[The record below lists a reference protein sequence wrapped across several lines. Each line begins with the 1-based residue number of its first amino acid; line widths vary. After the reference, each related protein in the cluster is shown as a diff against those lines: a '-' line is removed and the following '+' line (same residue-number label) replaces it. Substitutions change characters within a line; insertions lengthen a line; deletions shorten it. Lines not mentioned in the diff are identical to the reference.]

1 MADIPIPTKAAL
13 KEAWRQAEKIHTD
26 HLKQHGVKL
35 PKWGTAGTARA
46 YWLAI
51 LRLRSGEEVHK
62 NEISEIVRR
71 YLPKIA
77 PDQQVR
83 HLKGLGWNVEEK
95 GDGRHKIS
103 NWEIPHPGFQSST
116 GDLTN
121 ADFETLKKEF
131 KNCCATCGAK
141 EGEVSPKYPGRK
153 AVELQKGHC
162 DPEKGR
168 TIDNI
173 IPQCHYCNSSYKRD
187 FVFYRNGRVKAVA
200 SIGPV
205 RRASKSVQDEIRKFL
220 KTNAS
225 RQD

>member
-1 MADIPIPTKAAL
+1 MADIPTKAAL
-13 KEAWRQAEKIHTD
+13 EKAWRRAEKIHSD
-26 HLKQHGVKL
+26 HLEQHGVKL
-35 PKWGTAGTARA
+35 PSQGTGKGCQ
-46 YWLAI
+46 LAI
-51 LRLRSGEEVHK
+51 LFHYFGKEVDK
-62 NEISEIVRR
+62 NRISEILRHHFPN
-71 YLPKIA
+71 LA

-83 HLKGLGWNVEEK
+83 HLKELGWNVEEK

>member
-1 MADIPIPTKAAL
+1 MADIPTKAAL
-13 KEAWRQAEKIHTD
+13 KKAWRRAEKIHTD

-35 PKWGTAGTARA
+35 PKRETGKGCQ
-46 YWLAI
+46 LAI
-51 LRLRSGEEVHK
+51 LFHYFGKEVDK
-62 NEISEIVRR
+62 NRISEILRR
-71 YLPKIA
+71 HFPNLA

-83 HLKGLGWNVEEK
+83 HLKRDGWNIEGAGGK
-95 GDGRHKIS
+95 HKIADPKV
-103 NWEIPHPGFQSST
+103 PHPNFINNLKNRT
-116 GDLTN
+116 GNLAN
-121 ADFETLKKEF
+121 ADFDTLKKAF

-141 EGEVSPKYPGRK
+141 EGGEHPKYRGDP

-162 DPEKGR
+162 DPHKKLTVGN
-168 TIDNI
+168 T
-173 IPQCHYCNSSYKRD
+173 IPQCQYCNLAYGDD
-187 FVFYRNGRVKAVA
+187 FVFERDGRVKAVA